1 MIFNVKRET
10 LELVNLS
17 LDLQVYFVLP
27 KTIFIF
33 TPQFPKALKTFMYA
47 IVNIAGKQFKVTK
60 DQFVY
65 APKLQG
71 EAGASVE
78 FDEVL
83 LADDNGTV
91 SIGAPI
97 ISGAKVSGKIL
108 DHVKGDKVIVFKKKR
123 RKGYKKKNGHR
134 QDFTKVLIEN
144 ITL

>member
-1 MIFNVKRET
+1 MKALKTQRIII
-10 LELVNLS
+10 LG
-17 LDLQVYFVLP
+17 LDFQVYFFLP

-33 TPQFPKALKTFMYA
+33 APQFPKALKTFMYA

-71 EAGASVE
+71 ETGASVE

-83 LADDNGTV
+83 LADDNGTI
-91 SIGAPI
+91 SIGAPT